1 MRILLGIALVV
12 AVRSVTVPV
21 ARAQETAG
29 SAGGVCVT
37 PDSVAFR
44 GQKRVTDDVLR
55 AGVGIAPKS
64 TINSRI
70 TSRAIRDLYA
80 TNQFEDVRVSCE
92 TAGGK
97 AVLVFNVRER
107 AVLSDVKVQ
116 GASRVSPGSVKDRVD
131 LLIGKPIDP
140 AQVAKDVS
148 RIDSLY
154 QAEGYYLAKV
164 RVDTIVEKD
173 ATTLVFNIEEG
184 RRLAISGVEVLGNK
198 ALSGKTI
205 VGAIGTKPEGF
216 FWWRNGEFDQDK
228 YAEDLAKNIPQL
240 YASLG
245 YIDAQVVK
253 DTLIVDRA
261 KGKALV
267 RLTVSEGPQYKIGDF
282 EVNGAR
288 RFSNEDIARY
298 YPFGDKPAAKGV
310 TETVKG
316 LVSRGPKAQKNV
328 FNALAWQDATDKVK
342 EAYDNE
348 GYIYSSVQPIVERR
362 RVGRDSV
369 PTVDLRWEIDEKTP
383 AIVNRIDI
391 VGNDVTTETCI
402 RDQLF
407 ILPGDVFNRQRLIDS
422 YRNVANLGFFEQ
434 DMPPP
439 DTHPAN
445 EQGDIDL
452 IFHVKEKRTG
462 NVNFGASVGQGTGV
476 GGFVGFD
483 QPNLFGECKKG
494 SLQWQFGKYIRD
506 FSLSYTDPRIK
517 QSNVSGTVSL
527 YNQRSRFIIRDI
539 GQSNTSGGQLQLGLP
554 LPNSRQTRF
563 YVSYGGEKVSY
574 GGDGLVASINCN
586 GCFRS
591 TLGFTLDHDTRQG
604 VPFPY
609 MGVHQNVALQ
619 LNGGPLGGTA
629 AFQRLTTEMRSY
641 STVATF
647 GTGTLG
653 PEPLALVVGLS
664 ARAGA
669 LFGNPGPFFVSQAFS
684 LGGVQYGNP
693 LRGYEEFS
701 ITPKGYLPN
710 ADQFQAQRSSFGNA
724 YYTSTAELGLR
735 VNQQLYLD
743 AFYDAGNIWERPRDF
758 DPTRLFRGAGFG
770 ASLVTPLGPLGIDLG
785 YGFDRRNTFG
795 QKDPK
800 WQVHFKFGQ
809 IF

>member
-1 MRILLGIALVV
+1 MLGIL
-12 AVRSVTVPV
+12 AVLAASSV
-21 ARAQETAG
+21 ARAQDAAAG
-29 SAGGVCVT
+29 ACAT

-44 GQKRVTDDVLR
+44 GQKRVADDVLR

-64 TINSRI
+64 TISSRVL
-70 TSRAIRDLYA
+70 SRAIRDLYA
-80 TNQFEDVRVSCE
+80 TNQFEDVRTSCE
-92 TAGGK
+92 VAAGK
-97 AVLVFNVRER
+97 AVLIFTVRER
-107 AVLSDVKVQ
+107 PVLSDVKVQ
-116 GASRVSPGSVKDRVD
+116 GAKRVSPGSVKDRVD

-140 AQVAKDVS
+140 AQVAKDVA

-154 QAEGYYLAKV
+154 QSEGYYLARV
-164 RVDTIVEKD
+164 RVDTVVEKS
-173 ATTLVFNIEEG
+173 ATTLVFNVDEG
-184 RRLAISGVEVLGNK
+184 RRLAISGVQIIGNK
-198 ALSGKTI
+198 ALPSKTI
-205 VGAIGTKPEGF
+205 VAAIGTKPEGF
-216 FWWRNGEFDQDK
+216 FWWRDGEFDQDK

-240 YASLG
+240 YASHG
-245 YIDAQVVK
+245 FIDAQVVK
-253 DTLIVDRA
+253 DTVIIDRA

-267 RLTVSEGPQYKIGDF
+267 RLTVSEGPQYRVGDF

-288 RFSNEDIARY
+288 RFSNDDIARF
-298 YPFGDKPAAKGV
+298 YPFGAQQAAKGV
-310 TETVKG
+310 TETVKE
-316 LVSRGPKAQKNV
+316 LVTRAPKQDKHI

-362 RVGRDSV
+362 RVGPDSV

-383 AIVNRIDI
+383 AIINRIDI

-422 YRNVANLGFFEQ
+422 YRNIANLGFFDA

-445 EQGDIDL
+445 EKGDIDL

-506 FSLSYTDPRIK
+506 FSLSYTDPRIQ

-539 GQSNTSGGQLQLGLP
+539 GQSNTSGGQLQFGLP
-554 LPNSRQTRF
+554 LPNSRLTRF

-574 GGDGLVASINCN
+574 GGDGLVATIVCN

-591 TLGFTLDHDTRQG
+591 TLGLTLDHDTRLG

-609 MGVHQNVALQ
+609 AGVHENVALQ

-647 GTGTLG
+647 GKGLG
-653 PEPLALVVGLS
+653 PEPLALIVGLS

-669 LFGNPGPFFVSQAFS
+669 LFGDPGPFFVSQAFS

-785 YGFDRRNTFG
+785 YGFDRTNALG

>member
-1 MRILLGIALVV
+1 MHQKRYLLALLGVL
-12 AVRSVTVPV
+12 
-21 ARAQETAG
+21 TAG
-29 SAGGVCVT
+29 SVASAQDAATGPCAT

-44 GQKRVTDDVLR
+44 GLKRIPDEQLR
-55 AGVGIAPKS
+55 SDVGITPRTAIS
-64 TINSRI
+64 GRA
-70 TSRAIRDLYA
+70 TSRALRDLYA
-80 TNQFEDVRVSCE
+80 TNLFETVKNSCE
-92 TAGGK
+92 VINGK
-97 AVLVFNVRER
+97 AVLVFDVTER
-107 AVLSDVKVQ
+107 RVLSDVRVV
-116 GASRVSPGSVKDRVD
+116 GAKQISASSVKERVD

-140 AQVAKDVS
+140 AQVAKDVA

-154 QAEGYYLAKV
+154 QSESFYLARV
-164 RVDTIVEKD
+164 RVDTIIDKD
-173 ATTLVFNIEEG
+173 ATSLVFTVDEG
-184 RRLAISGVEVLGNK
+184 RRLAISGVEVVGNK
-198 ALSGKTI
+198 ALSDKT
-205 VGAIGTKPEGF
+205 VVSAISTKPEGF
-216 FWWRNGEFDQDK
+216 FWWRDGAFDQDK
-228 YAEDLAKNIPQL
+228 YAEDLAKSIPQL
-240 YASLG
+240 YASHG
-245 YIDAQVVK
+245 YIDMQVVK

-261 KGKALV
+261 HGKALV
-267 RLTVSEGPQYKIGDF
+267 RLTVAEGPQYKIGDF
-282 EVNGAR
+282 EVNGAK
-288 RFSNEDIARY
+288 RFSSDDIARF
-298 YPFGDKPAAKGV
+298 YPFGDKPKVKGM

-316 LVSRGPKAQKNV
+316 LVNRGPKDEKNV
-328 FNALAWQDATDKVK
+328 FNSIAWQEATDKVK

-369 PTVDLRWEIDEKTP
+369 PTVDLRWEIDERTP
-383 AIVNRIDI
+383 AIVNRVDI

-407 ILPGDVFNRQRLIDS
+407 ILPGDVFNRERLIQS
-422 YRNVANLGFFEQ
+422 YRNIANLGFFEA

-439 DTHPAN
+439 DTHQAN
-445 EQGDIDL
+445 ENGDIDL

-476 GGFVGFD
+476 GGFIGFD
-483 QPNLFGECKKG
+483 QPNLFGECKRG

-539 GQSNTSGGQLQLGLP
+539 GQSNTSGGQLQFGFP
-554 LPNSRQTRF
+554 LPSSRLTRF
-563 YVSYGGEKVSY
+563 FVSYGGEKVKY
-574 GGDGLVASINCN
+574 GGDGLVATINCN

-604 VPFPY
+604 MPFPAA
-609 MGVHQNVALQ
+609 GVHETVALQ

-629 AFQRLTTEMRSY
+629 SFQKVTTEMRSY
-641 STVATF
+641 STIATF
-647 GTGTLG
+647 GKSLG

-669 LFGNPGPFFVSQAFS
+669 LFGNSGPFFVSQAFS

-701 ITPKGYLPN
+701 ITPNGYLPN
-710 ADQFQAQRSSFGNA
+710 ADQYQAQRSSFGNA

-735 VNQQLYLD
+735 VSQQLYMD
-743 AFYDAGNIWERPRDF
+743 AFYDAGNLWEHPRDF
-758 DPTRLFRGAGFG
+758 DPTRLFRGAGVG
-770 ASLVTPLGPLGIDLG
+770 ASLVTPLGPLGVDLG
-785 YGFDRRNTFG
+785 YGFDRKNVLG